1 MGRGAGGA
9 GWGPGQGA
17 DGGGMCVMQK
27 CSKERERNQS
37 IREMRED
44 F

>member
-1 MGRGAGGA
+1 MGRGAEGA

-27 CSKERERNQS
+27 RSKERERNQS